1 LQQAYA
7 IKWSAWNSRDPWIM
21 RSYFRI
27 VALIFFAH
35 LGFSAFDCVEPQD
48 FPYLAP
54 VAPEFDGGA
63 QMRGPGKSQ
72 PQTGIGKIAPVTPET
87 MKNFGF
93 GPPTESAEEQVV
105 SNPPAPS
112 NYYPN
117 PPANGANRAHTP
129 PRSTV
134 RREPAPVG
142 VPTRQNPSVQQ
153 QQQIDCSQ
161 YPRLIASARS
171 EAEMQITARYYL
183 TCLLKQG
190 WLMENARTQVIQTV
204 EAAVR
209 GNR

>member
-1 LQQAYA
+1 
-7 IKWSAWNSRDPWIM
+7 M
-21 RSYFRI
+21 RSYLRI
-27 VALIFFAH
+27 VILIFFAQ
-35 LGFSAFDCVEPQD
+35 LGFSAFDFVEPQD

-54 VAPEFDGGA
+54 VAPEFDGGVP

-72 PQTGIGKIAPVTPET
+72 PQTGIGPKIAPVTPET

-93 GPPTESAEEQVV
+93 GPPSENAEEQVV
-105 SNPPAPS
+105 SNPPSPL

-117 PPANGANRAHTP
+117 PPANGGNRPPTP
-129 PRSTV
+129 PRPTV
-134 RREPAPVG
+134 RREPPPVAAPA
-142 VPTRQNPSVQQ
+142 RQIPPVQQ
-153 QQQIDCSQ
+153 PQQIDCSQ

-190 WLMENARTQVIQTV
+190 WLMENARTQVIQTI
-204 EAAVR
+204 EAALR